1 MNYLSSVTRTRVD
14 MMSDREAPKPQR
26 HCHHGFIPAEIY
38 IRERPLCV
46 NLADA
51 FAWHAAAESKRPAR
65 CIAEMLGAYL
75 GPKERSNKLLNRMN
89 LKRRQTMDAIP
100 ESKDTYIIEGI

>member
-1 MNYLSSVTRTRVD
+1 

-26 HCHHGFIPAEIY
+26 HCQQGFVPAEIY
-38 IRERPLCV
+38 IRERGLCV

-51 FAWHAAAESKRPAR
+51 FAWHAASESKRPAR
-65 CIAEMLGAYL
+65 CIAEMVGAYL